1 MSALSRESGASD
13 PVLLRGVVFIHCCP
27 RALMPHVEWSLASV
41 LGPAARLQWTDQP
54 VMPGTQRAEV
64 GYCAPSGTAS
74 KLASNLRAFPGL
86 RFEVTAEPNAY
97 GEGER
102 YAYTPELGIFH
113 ATTNIHGDI
122 MINEERLRS
131 AMAKVADG
139 QVLHTQINQLL
150 GTAWDDELEAFRYAG
165 EGAPVRWMSE
175 VVM

>member
-1 MSALSRESGASD
+1 MSALSRSDGASD
-13 PVLLRGVVFIHCCP
+13 AVLLRGVVFIHSCP
-27 RALMPHVEWSLASV
+27 RALLPHVEWSLASV
-41 LGPAARLQWTDQP
+41 LGPAARLQWTPQP
-54 VMPGTQRAEV
+54 VLPGTSRAEL
-64 GYCAPSGTAS
+64 GYTAPSGTAA
-74 KLASNLRAFPGL
+74 KLASNLRTFPGL
-86 RFEVTAEPNAY
+86 RFEITADPNAY

-122 MINEERLRS
+122 MINEERLRA

-139 QVLHTQINQLL
+139 HVLHTQIQQLL
-150 GTAWDDELEAFRYAG
+150 GAAWDDELESFRYAG